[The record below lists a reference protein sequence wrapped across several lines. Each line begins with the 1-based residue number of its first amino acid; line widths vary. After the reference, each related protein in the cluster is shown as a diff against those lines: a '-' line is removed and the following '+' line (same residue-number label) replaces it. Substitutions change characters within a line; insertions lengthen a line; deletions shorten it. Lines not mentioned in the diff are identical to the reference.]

1 VIPFGVHL
9 GFCFT
14 FLVSVLVVY
23 SFFVF
28 VFASVARAFQQVLL
42 FASPSIAWKRICCGQ
57 GKKGEGGGCVG
68 G

>member
-42 FASPSIAWKRICCGQ
+42 FVSPSNMETYLLRAIRKTSRN
-57 GKKGEGGGCVG
+57 K
-68 G
+68 